1 MSDILLHHSAISTT
15 YHLNINLEKGAG
27 GRVRVKIPRDKLT
40 AYHWIESHF
49 HDCIDF
55 YCVVFSAIFNR
66 VTRMGL
72 HVCEFFRRKKI
83 MASKDS

>member
-1 MSDILLHHSAISTT
+1 M
-15 YHLNINLEKGAG
+15 
-27 GRVRVKIPRDKLT
+27 RVKIPRDKRT
-40 AYHWIESHF
+40 AYHWIGSHF

-55 YCVVFSAIFNR
+55 YGVVFSAIFNR

-72 HVCEFFRRKKI
+72 HICEFFRQKKI

>member
-27 GRVRVKIPRDKLT
+27 GG
-40 AYHWIESHF
+40 SHF

-55 YCVVFSAIFNR
+55 YSVVFSAIFNR

-72 HVCEFFRRKKI
+72 HICEILGERKLWQVRIHKQE
-83 MASKDS
+83 DS